1 MRLGETESGSIS
13 LRSAKMAVCEIQPIQ
28 VEKGMSGAAGAC
40 PTAHVGLSSEEAA
53 RRLRQDGPNTTA
65 DTDIPV
71 WRVLL
76 GKFVAP
82 VPCLLEAAIVLQL
95 FLHEYVEASVIGVLL
110 VFNAALGFFQE
121 GRAKA
126 TLAALKSRL
135 ALNASVLRDGAW
147 SVVPAAGL
155 VRGDIIKLTL
165 GGVVPADAHI
175 EGGAVQLDQS
185 MLTGEAMP
193 VEAEAGYET
202 FAGALVRRGEAVAE
216 VTATGSNT
224 KFGRAAELVRTAHVT
239 STQQK
244 AVLRVVLYLAGING
258 ALAALLIIY
267 AWYIQLPLSEI
278 IPLALIAI
286 LASVPVALPATF
298 TLATAI
304 GAQALGRRGVLP
316 TRLSAVDEAASM
328 NVLCVDKTGTL
339 TGSELALAAVI
350 PLEHGSESE
359 VLMWAR
365 LASSDGGLDPI
376 DAAVRN
382 AAARC
387 NFTMMPRRVQFV
399 PFDPKVKMA
408 EATVTDPAGEKFRV
422 VKGAFAHVLAIAQAS
437 PEASVKATALE
448 AQGFR
453 VLGVASGKADALRIF
468 GLLALSDP
476 PRPEAAGCLAQLNS
490 MGIRVVMV
498 TGDAEATAAAVAHAV
513 GLQGAVAAPGAIAG
527 TIHPEDFGVFAGVLP
542 EDKFALVRAFQRAGY
557 TVGMCG
563 DGANDAPALRQAQLG
578 IAVSTATDVAKSA
591 AGLVLTDPGLNGIVG
606 AVTEGR
612 VAFQRILT
620 YTLRSILNKVRQV
633 SYLALGL
640 LITDHAILTPM
651 LVVISMITGDFLAMS
666 STTDNV
672 RPSEKP
678 NTWKIG
684 RLTAAGVLLGLV
696 DLAFC
701 IGVLLVGKD
710 YLKLDLETLRTL
722 TMVNLV
728 ISGQSIY
735 YAVRERRRIW
745 SSRPSTIVLLCS
757 LADLLIV
764 PTLAFAG
771 ILMAP
776 LPLPIILCLYATA
789 IVFAFALDEAKIRIF
804 RFLQLQ

>member
-1 MRLGETESGSIS
+1 MST
-13 LRSAKMAVCEIQPIQ
+13 CEIEPFLTAP
-28 VEKGMSGAAGAC
+28 GALASPAVQSV
-40 PTAHVGLSSEEAA
+40 HRQWGLSSEEAE
-53 RRLRQDGPNTTA
+53 RRLQQYGPNATA
-65 DTDIPV
+65 GTDVPA
-71 WRVLL
+71 WRVLI
-76 GKFVAP
+76 GKFIAP

-95 FLHEYVEASVIGVLL
+95 FLHEYIEASVIGVLL

-135 ALNASVLRDGAW
+135 ALNASVLRDGKW
-147 SVVPAAGL
+147 SVLPAVGL
-155 VRGDIIKLTL
+155 VPGDIIKLTL
-165 GGVVPADAHI
+165 GSVVPADVRI
-175 EGGAVQLDQS
+175 GEGAVQLDQS
-185 MLTGEAMP
+185 MLTGESMP
-193 VEAEAGYET
+193 IEAEAGYET
-202 FAGALVRRGEAVAE
+202 FAGALVRRGEAMAE
-216 VTATGSNT
+216 VTATGPHT
-224 KFGRAAELVRTAHVT
+224 KFGRTAELVRTAHVT

-244 AVLRVVLYLAGING
+244 AVLRVVLYLVGING
-258 ALAALLIIY
+258 AIALLLIAY
-267 AWYIQLPLSEI
+267 AWYIHMPFAET

-339 TGSELALAAVI
+339 TKSELAVAAVV
-350 PLEHGSESE
+350 PLGQGSEFD

-365 LASSDGGLDPI
+365 LASSDGGLDPV
-376 DAAVRN
+376 DAAVRR
-382 AAARC
+382 AAAC
-387 NFTMMPRRVQFV
+387 CSFAAVQRRDRFV

-408 EATVTDPAGEKFRV
+408 EATVIDHNGAKLRV
-422 VKGAFAHVLAIAQAS
+422 VKGAFAHVLARARATS
-437 PEASVKATALE
+437 EASTKATELE
-448 AQGFR
+448 AQGLR
-453 VLGVASGKADALRIF
+453 VLGVALGTDDALRMI

-476 PRPEAAGCLAQLNS
+476 PRPEAAGCLAKLHS
-490 MGIRVVMV
+490 MGVRVVMV
-498 TGDAEATAAAVAHAV
+498 TGDAPATATSVARAI
-513 GLQGAVAAPGAIAG
+513 GLEGAVAPAGAITEA
-527 TIHPEDFGVFAGVLP
+527 THPEDFAVFAGVLP
-542 EDKFALVRAFQRAGY
+542 EDKFALVKAFQRAGY

-591 AGLVLTDPGLNGIVG
+591 AGLVLTEPGLNGIVG

-620 YTLRSILNKVRQV
+620 YTLRSILHKVRQV

-672 RPSEKP
+672 RPSAKP
-678 NTWKIG
+678 NIWRIG
-684 RLTAAGVLLGLV
+684 RLTIAGVLLGLF

-701 IGVLLVGKD
+701 VAVLFVGKD
-710 YLKLDLETLRTL
+710 CLRLDLETLRTL

-728 ISGQSIY
+728 VSGQAIY
-735 YAVRERRRIW
+735 YVVRERRRIW
-745 SSRPSTIVLLCS
+745 SSRPSTIVLVSS

-764 PTLAFAG
+764 PTLAYAG

-776 LPLPIILCLYATA
+776 LPLSVILGLFATA
-789 IVFAFALDEAKIRIF
+789 AVFAFVLDEVKARVF
-804 RFLQLQ
+804 RALGMR

>member
-1 MRLGETESGSIS
+1 MHATRERPPHKAE
-13 LRSAKMAVCEIQPIQ
+13 AEP
-28 VEKGMSGAAGAC
+28 AAG
-40 PTAHVGLSSEEAA
+40 HVDWEGGLSSEEAA
-53 RRLRQDGPNTTA
+53 RRLNQYGANATVDVEPPA
-65 DTDIPV
+65 

-76 GKFVAP
+76 GKFIAP

-95 FLHEYVEASVIGVLL
+95 VLGEYIEASVIGVLL

-147 SVVPAAGL
+147 SVVPSANL
-155 VRGDIIKLTL
+155 VPGDVVKLTL
-165 GGVVPADAHI
+165 GSVVAADVQI
-175 EGGAVQLDQS
+175 GEGAVQLDQS

-193 VEAEAGYET
+193 VEAGPAYEAL
-202 FAGALVRRGEAVAE
+202 AGALVRRGEAVAE
-216 VTATGSNT
+216 VIATGANT
-224 KFGRAAELVRTAHVT
+224 RFGRTAELVRTASVT

-244 AVLRVVLYLAGING
+244 AVLRVVLYLAAING
-258 ALAALLIIY
+258 ALAFLLIGY
-267 AWYIQLPLSEI
+267 AWYIHLPFTEI

-286 LASVPVALPATF
+286 LASIPVALPATF

-304 GAQALGRRGVLP
+304 GAQALGKRGVLP

-339 TGSELALAAVI
+339 TSSELAVAAVV
-350 PLEHGSESE
+350 PLDGRTESE

-365 LASSDGGLDPI
+365 LASSDGGLDPV
-376 DAAVRN
+376 DAAVRYAAGRHSF
-382 AAARC
+382 AAAPKRD
-387 NFTMMPRRVQFV
+387 QFI
-399 PFDPKVKMA
+399 PFDPAAKMA
-408 EATVTDPAGEKFRV
+408 EATVLDGQGRRRRV
-422 VKGAFAHVLAIAQAS
+422 VKGALAYVIAAAKPSEQAAARAA
-437 PEASVKATALE
+437 ELE
-448 AQGFR
+448 QEGYR
-453 VLGVASGKADALRIF
+453 VLGVAVGPPSALEVV
-468 GLLALSDP
+468 GLIALSDP
-476 PRPEAAGCLAQLNS
+476 PRPEAKSCLAELRA
-490 MGIRVVMV
+490 MGVHVVMV
-498 TGDAEATAAAVAHAV
+498 TGDAPATAGAVARAV
-513 GLQGAVAAPGAIAG
+513 GLEGRVASADAI
-527 TIHPEDFGVFAGVLP
+527 TDTVHPDDYAVFAGVLP
-542 EDKFALVRAFQRAGY
+542 EHKHTLVKAFQRAGY

-591 AGLVLTDPGLNGIVG
+591 AGLVLTEPGLSGIVG

-612 VAFQRILT
+612 IAFQRILT
-620 YTLRSILNKVRQV
+620 YTLRSIVHKVRQV
-633 SYLALGL
+633 SYLAVGL
-640 LITDHAILTPM
+640 AITGHAILTPM

-678 NTWKIG
+678 NTWEVG
-684 RLTAAGVLLGLV
+684 DLTIAGVILGLV

-701 IGVLLVGKD
+701 VGVLLMGKD
-710 YLKLDLETLRTL
+710 YLHLELEPLQTL

-728 ISGQSIY
+728 FSGQAIY

-745 SSRPSTIVLLCS
+745 SSRPSTIVLISS

-764 PTLAFAG
+764 PSMAFAG

-776 LPLPIILCLYATA
+776 LPLSVILSVFAA
-789 IVFAFALDEAKIRIF
+789 AVVFAFVLDAVKARIF
-804 RFLQLQ
+804 SVLAME

>member
-1 MRLGETESGSIS
+1 MPATKERLPRKVDAETVSD
-13 LRSAKMAVCEIQPIQ
+13 
-28 VEKGMSGAAGAC
+28 
-40 PTAHVGLSSEEAA
+40 HVDWTGGLSSDEAA
-53 RRLRQDGPNTTA
+53 RRLHQYGANATVDVEP
-65 DTDIPV
+65 PV

-76 GKFVAP
+76 GKFIAP

-95 FLHEYVEASVIGVLL
+95 VLGEYIEASVIGVLL

-135 ALNASVLRDGAW
+135 ALNASVLRDGIW
-147 SVVPAAGL
+147 SVVPSANL
-155 VRGDIIKLTL
+155 VPGDVIKLTL
-165 GGVVPADAHI
+165 GSVVAADVRI
-175 EGGAVQLDQS
+175 GEGAVQLDQS

-193 VEAEAGYET
+193 IEAGPGYEAL
-202 FAGALVRRGEAVAE
+202 AGALVRRGEAVAE
-216 VTATGSNT
+216 VIATGANT
-224 KFGRAAELVRTAHVT
+224 RFGRTAELVRTASVT

-258 ALAALLIIY
+258 TLAFLLIAY
-267 AWYIQLPLSEI
+267 AWYIHLPFAEI
-278 IPLALIAI
+278 VPLALIAI

-304 GAQALGRRGVLP
+304 GAQALGKHGVLP

-339 TGSELALAAVI
+339 TSSELAVAAVV
-350 PLEHGSESE
+350 PLDGRTESE

-365 LASSDGGLDPI
+365 LASSDGGLDPV
-376 DAAVRN
+376 DAAVR
-382 AAARC
+382 AAAGHYSVAA
-387 NFTMMPRRVQFV
+387 MPKRDQFI
-399 PFDPKVKMA
+399 PFDPAAKMA
-408 EATVTDPAGEKFRV
+408 EATVVDEQGGKRRV
-422 VKGAFAHVLAIAQAS
+422 VKGAFAYVIVAAKPSQQAAVHAA
-437 PEASVKATALE
+437 ELE
-448 AQGFR
+448 QQGYR
-453 VLGVASGKADALRIF
+453 VLGVAVGPPSALEVV
-468 GLLALSDP
+468 GLVALSDP
-476 PRPEAAGCLAQLNS
+476 PRPEAKSCLAELRA
-490 MGIRVVMV
+490 MGVHVVMV
-498 TGDAEATAAAVAHAV
+498 TGDAPATAGAVARAV
-513 GLQGAVAAPGAIAG
+513 GLEGRVASADAI
-527 TIHPEDFGVFAGVLP
+527 TDTVHPDDYAVFAGVLP
-542 EDKFALVRAFQRAGY
+542 EHKYTLVKAFQRAGY

-591 AGLVLTDPGLNGIVG
+591 AGLVLTEPGLGGIVG

-612 VAFQRILT
+612 IAFQRILT
-620 YTLRSILNKVRQV
+620 YTLRSIVHKVRQV
-633 SYLALGL
+633 SYLAVGL
-640 LITDHAILTPM
+640 AITDHAILTPM

-678 NTWKIG
+678 NTWEVG
-684 RLTAAGVLLGLV
+684 DLTIAGVIMGLV
-696 DLAFC
+696 DLGFC
-701 IGVLLVGKD
+701 VGVLLVGKN
-710 YLKLDLETLRTL
+710 YLRLALEPLQTL

-728 ISGQSIY
+728 FSGQAIY

-745 SSRPSTIVLLCS
+745 SSRPSTIVLVSS

-764 PTLAFAG
+764 PSMAFAG

-776 LPLPIILCLYATA
+776 LPLSVILSVFAAA
-789 IVFAFALDEAKIRIF
+789 IVFAFILDAVKARIL
-804 RFLQLQ
+804 RVLEME